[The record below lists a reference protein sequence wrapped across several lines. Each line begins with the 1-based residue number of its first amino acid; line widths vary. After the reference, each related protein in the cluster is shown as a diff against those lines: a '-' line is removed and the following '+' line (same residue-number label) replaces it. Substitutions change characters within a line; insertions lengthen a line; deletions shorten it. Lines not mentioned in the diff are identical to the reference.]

1 MIIYNCIGL
10 ENMLFFIYYVEIENK
25 FIQIIDIIR
34 FF

>member
-1 MIIYNCIGL
+1 MIIFNFIGL
-10 ENMLFFIYYVEIENK
+10 ENMLFFIYYVEIKNK